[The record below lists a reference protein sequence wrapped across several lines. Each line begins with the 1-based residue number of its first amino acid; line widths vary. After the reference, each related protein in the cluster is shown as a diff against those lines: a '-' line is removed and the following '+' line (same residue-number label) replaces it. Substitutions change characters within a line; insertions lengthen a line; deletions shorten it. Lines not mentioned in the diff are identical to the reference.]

1 MMNKSYTALMLLKDL
16 KLKLQKIILSNNNC
30 NEVLSYRKL
39 SEILNK
45 TPNLAYR
52 IKKNSKRNPNF
63 QLSLEDLEVFK
74 SNLLCKFLK
83 KCDNA
88 ILLIEKYQ
96 NLNNLRRTNER
107 IYKFHPNIK
116 LDYFLH
122 INNKEKAYWLGF
134 LYADGYITKLRNN
147 FRLGLEINKDD
158 EIILDQFCE
167 TLGINPKNIKY
178 YKKSNTVRIR
188 ITNDKIGYTL
198 IKNRFIVGNT
208 KSKNIE
214 LPVLKSRG
222 LYLAFLLGYFDGDG
236 TTGTSRITS
245 GSIKFLLQISKKF
258 NIKNKIYSYK
268 GNYKL
273 YLGAKLFNEM
283 LDNYQNSFS
292 KKRIRLKCRKN

>member
-1 MMNKSYTALMLLKDL
+1 MKKPYTALIFLEDL
-16 KLKLQKIILSNNNC
+16 RLELQKIISIEKEC
-30 NEVLSYRKL
+30 EKVLSYRRL
-39 SEILNK
+39 SELLNK

-52 IKKNSKRNPNF
+52 INKNSKRNPNF

-74 SNLLCKFLK
+74 YNLLSKFLK
-83 KCDNA
+83 KGDNA
-88 ILLIEKYQ
+88 IKLIEKYE
-96 NLNNLRRTNER
+96 NLNIIRKTNDR

-122 INNKEKAYWLGF
+122 IDNKEKAYWLGF
-134 LYADGYITKLRNN
+134 LYADGFITRLRNN
-147 FRLGLEINKDD
+147 LRLGLEINKDD
-158 EIILDQFCE
+158 EIILDQFCVA
-167 TLGINPKNIKY
+167 LGINPKNKRY

-188 ITNDKIGYTL
+188 ITNDIIGHSL
-198 IKNRFIVGNT
+198 IKNGFIVGNT

-214 LPVLKSRG
+214 LPALKSRE

-245 GSIKFLLQISKKF
+245 GSKIFLLQISKKF
-258 NIKNKIYSYK
+258 NIENKIYSYK

-283 LDNYQNSFS
+283 LDNYQKSFS
-292 KKRIRLKCRKN
+292 KKRIRLSCR

>member
-1 MMNKSYTALMLLKDL
+1 MYKSYTALMLLKEL
-16 KLKLQKIILSNNNC
+16 KLELQKIISPNNYC
-30 NEVLSYRKL
+30 NKVLSYRKL
-39 SEILNK
+39 SEILNN

-52 IKKNSKRNPNF
+52 INKNSKRNPNF
-63 QLSLEDLEVFK
+63 QLSLEALEVFK
-74 SNLLCKFLK
+74 SNLFCKFLK

-88 ILLIEKYQ
+88 IKLIEKYQ
-96 NLNNLRRTNER
+96 NLNSLRSTNER

-122 INNKEKAYWLGF
+122 IDNKEKAYWLGF
-134 LYADGYITKLRNN
+134 LYADGYITQLRNN
-147 FRLGLEINKDD
+147 LRLGLEINKDD